1 MEESIQEARAICRRH
16 NASTFEGV
24 TTKKEMDSLWLARK
38 EGMLKAIASKPDGTA
53 VWGTDVAVPI
63 SRMADLIGEF

>member
-1 MEESIQEARAICRRH
+1 
-16 NASTFEGV
+16 
-24 TTKKEMDSLWLARK
+24 MDSLWLARK